1 MVSRIG
7 ARMRA
12 DMADQPGWLRGLV
25 DRRAEVAQALPGQ
38 VLGPPGAGL
47 WTLARGS
54 SAHAASMVAPWLAR
68 AAGAPVPALRVD
80 AVLSE
85 PAALPS
91 PGATVIVISQ
101 SGRTPDVVD
110 AARRLR
116 SAGCRVVA
124 LVNERGALAS
134 EASHVL
140 ELGAGTE
147 RAIPATKT
155 VLAQVALL
163 WLLGVEVAAQ
173 RADGDGGA
181 AQVAVEPLVDAVAE
195 ALADTAPV
203 DREVDRLAS
212 VPPVAGTGRG
222 VTSGLAAE
230 WAHKV
235 METSGLPI
243 YAASAPELAHGPV
256 AIATPGRSVVG
267 FAVGAAARR
276 TVADVLSR
284 AEARGAETMLVA
296 PGGAIQLPQD
306 ELPGLLAGLV
316 RAQMLAERLA
326 VALGREPDTAFGLAK
341 VTATK

>member
-1 MVSRIG
+1 MDSRTG
-7 ARMRA
+7 VRMRA
-12 DMADQPGWLRGLV
+12 DMADQPGWLRGLD
-25 DRRAEVAQALPGQ
+25 DRRVEVAQALAGQ
-38 VLGPPGAGL
+38 VLGIPGPGL

-68 AAGAPVPALRVD
+68 AVGAPVPALRVD

-85 PAALPS
+85 PAALPA

-134 EASHVL
+134 EASYVL
-140 ELGAGTE
+140 ELGVGAE

-163 WLLGVEVAAQ
+163 WLLGIEAASQ
-173 RADGDGGA
+173 RGGPNGA
-181 AQVAVEPLVDAVAE
+181 KRQVVVEPLVDAVAD
-195 ALADTAPV
+195 ALADTVPV
-203 DREVDRLAS
+203 DRAVERLAS
-212 VPPVAGTGRG
+212 APPVAGTGRG
-222 VTSGLAAE
+222 VTGGLAAE

-256 AIATPGRSVVG
+256 AIATSGRSVVG
-267 FAVGAAARR
+267 FAVGTAARR

-284 AEARGAETMLVA
+284 AEARGAETALVA
-296 PGGAIQLPQD
+296 PGGTIQLPQD
-306 ELPGLLAGLV
+306 ELPGLLARPGPGPDAGRTDGRGV
-316 RAQMLAERLA
+316 RA
-326 VALGREPDTAFGLAK
+326 GS
-341 VTATK
+341 